1 LFQIAER
8 YFEIICNFRRR
19 PNLQPRIPWW
29 LTIDLTV
36 IVMSVI
42 LIGIG
47 FWIGVL

>member
-1 LFQIAER
+1 VLTLTQIAVGSNGYDR
-8 YFEIICNFRRR
+8 TCNAH
-19 PNLQPRIPWW
+19 PLVVH
-29 LTIDLTV
+29 IDPTV

>member
-1 LFQIAER
+1 MTEPAT
-8 YFEIICNFRRR
+8 
-19 PNLQPRIPWW
+19 RIPWW

>member
-1 LFQIAER
+1 MTEPAKSV
-8 YFEIICNFRRR
+8 
-19 PNLQPRIPWW
+19 PWW

-36 IVMSVI
+36 IVVSAI